1 MKKILF
7 SLCFFSSMIF
17 FLNSCGKS
25 DAVDNSGTIS
35 GFVTD
40 ITNAN
45 APIAGATVTLSSK
58 GLSQTTGS
66 DGRYQFSDVDP
77 GSYTL
82 QAIANHYQP
91 TTKQVTVGVNQN
103 VTCDFQLSAGAVSVD
118 ISPVTL
124 NFGTSAEQLSF
135 TITNNS
141 TGALNYNISNIPN
154 FVQVSP
160 STGSVAAR
168 GKQAVTVSV
177 INRASITAPRNGQM
191 TVNIGSDSYT
201 ISISVEP
208 YQPETVS
215 VDINPTT
222 LSFDK
227 NTEQLKFT
235 MASNYSRDL
244 DYTISSNLDILT
256 VTPTSGTLTAR
267 GQTEVSVTVNDRKN
281 VTTDRNGTITI
292 GMGGNNY
299 VVNVSVAKYEEGGSQ
314 PVDTEVKNG
323 LFAYFTFENTT
334 KDVTEQELN
343 GVGIGTSF
351 VDSYNGTQALNIP
364 ALSSAM
370 LSIPNSLVDQR
381 QMSVSFW
388 VKDIYDGHIF
398 HAVRN
403 YDNKP
408 AFLLAM
414 ENGMLKFVVTR
425 YDIGYQWASRPSF
438 IHGSLSGWHMITL
451 VSDFN
456 STTYAKIT
464 TRLYVDGV
472 FVDTVTEDDNPFSE
486 GETGSN
492 KNYDA
497 CMKFVLGGELNES
510 YSPKL
515 SATKLIVDNI
525 RFYRSRMLSAE
536 EVKTIYNAE
545 KKNK

>member
-7 SLCFFSSMIF
+7 SLCFFCSMIF

-235 MASNYSRDL
+235 MSSNYSRDL
-244 DYTISSNLDILT
+244 DFTIGSNLDILT

-299 VVNVSVAKYEEGGSQ
+299 VVNVSVAKYEEDVTPASEINTNRGLLAYYGFDNNTADDVTDNKYHGTLSGGAYTTDTPNGKGKALQ
-314 PVDTEVKNG
+314 LKAKEFMAIGNNPVDGKKAQTINMWIKDFGPGTLLKLSDGTNLYAPTMLLSDDVK
-323 LFAYFTFENTT
+323 LTCYHQTFGSDRMFEAS
-334 KDVTEQELN
+334 
-343 GVGIGTSF
+343 TS
-351 VDSYNGTQALNIP
+351 
-364 ALSSAM
+364 LSSYQ
-370 LSIPNSLVDQR
+370 SDQ
-381 QMSVSFW
+381 W
-388 VKDIYDGHIF
+388 V
-398 HAVRN
+398 
-403 YDNKP
+403 
-408 AFLLAM
+408 
-414 ENGMLKFVVTR
+414 
-425 YDIGYQWASRPSF
+425 
-438 IHGSLSGWHMITL
+438 MITL
-451 VSDFN
+451 VLVDAVTNKSGVTSGTMSFYVN
-456 STTYAKIT
+456 GRKI
-464 TRLYVDGV
+464 D
-472 FVDTVTEDDNPFSE
+472 
-486 GETGSN
+486 
-492 KNYDA
+492 
-497 CMKFVLGGELNES
+497 
-510 YSPKL
+510 
-515 SATKLIVDNI
+515 
-525 RFYRSRMLSAE
+525 SAE
-536 EVKTIYNAE
+536 KTIQTYGTSMTIGGQLKINTTEIWNSAMKIDNVRLHGVALSSDEIAAIYEAE
-545 KKNK
+545 KK

>member
-7 SLCFFSSMIF
+7 SLCFFSSMILL
-17 FLNSCGKS
+17 LNSCGKS

-45 APIAGATVTLSSK
+45 APIAGATVTLSAK

-103 VTCDFQLSAGAVSVD
+103 VACDFQLSAGAVSVD

-124 NFGTSAEQLSF
+124 NFGNSAEQLSF

-141 TGALNYNISNIPN
+141 TGTLSYNISNIPN

-168 GKQAVTVSV
+168 GKQAVMVSV
-177 INRASITAPRNGQM
+177 INRSSITAPRNGQM

-201 ISISVEP
+201 ISVSVEP
-208 YQPETVS
+208 YQAEAVS
-215 VDINPTT
+215 VDISPASLT
-222 LSFDK
+222 FDK
-227 NTEQLKFT
+227 DTEQMKFT

-244 DYTISSNLDILT
+244 DFTISSNLDILT

-267 GQTEVSVTVNDRKN
+267 GKAEVSVTVNDRKN
-281 VTTDRNGTITI
+281 VTTDRTGSLTIS
-292 GMGGNNY
+292 MGGNTY
-299 VVNVSVAKYEEGGSQ
+299 VVNVSVDKYEETTPS
-314 PVDTEVKNG
+314 VNTEVRNG
-323 LFAYFTFENTT
+323 LFAYFPFENSIQSVM
-334 KDVTEQELN
+334 DTEFA

-351 VDSYNGTQALNIP
+351 VDSYDGSKALEIP
-364 ALSSAM
+364 ATSSAL
-370 LSIPNSLVDQR
+370 LSIPNSLVDQWN
-381 QMSVSFW
+381 MSVSFW
-388 VKDIYDGHIF
+388 VKDLYDGHIF
-398 HAVRN
+398 HAVRS

-408 AFLLAM
+408 AFILCM
-414 ENGMLKFVVTR
+414 ENGRLKFVVTR
-425 YDIGYQWASRPSF
+425 YHIGYSWSSQTSF
-438 IHGSLSGWHMITL
+438 THSELSGWHMITL
-451 VSDFN
+451 VSDLN
-456 STTYAKIT
+456 TTSYSTIT
-464 TRLYVDGV
+464 TKLYIDGIL
-472 FVDTVTEDDNPFSE
+472 VDTVTEDDNVFTERQE
-486 GETGSN
+486 GAD

-497 CMKFVLGGELNES
+497 CTKFIMGGELNES
-510 YSPKL
+510 YVPKIA
-515 SATKLIVDNI
+515 ATRLVIDNL
-525 RFYRSRMLSAE
+525 RFYRSRMLTAE

-545 KKNK
+545 KK

>member
-7 SLCFFSSMIF
+7 SLCFFCSMIF
-17 FLNSCGKS
+17 LLHSCGKS

-135 TITNNS
+135 TIANNS
-141 TGALNYNISNIPN
+141 TGTLNYNISNIPN

-191 TVNIGSDSYT
+191 MVNIGSDSYT

-227 NTEQLKFT
+227 NTDQLKFT

-292 GMGGNNY
+292 GMGGNTY
-299 VVNVSVAKYEEGGSQ
+299 VVNVSVAKYEEDVTPPAPISTNRGLLAFYSFDGNNADDMTGNKYHGVVNGGSFIT
-314 PVDTEVKNG
+314 DTPNG
-323 LFAYFTFENTT
+323 KGKALSLKAKEFVNIAYNPLADKTAQTVSMWIKDFNVGTLLKLQNNQNVYTPTFFISENMKLACYYNYT
-334 KDVTEQELN
+334 KSSVCEASTNMNSYQDGQWTMVTLVVSKTGLNGNGATGTMTFYVNGRRIDSVEKVSVSTKGTAMSIGGLIMYGSQELYWN
-343 GVGIGTSF
+343 SAF
-351 VDSYNGTQALNIP
+351 KVDN
-364 ALSSAM
+364 
-370 LSIPNSLVDQR
+370 
-381 QMSVSFW
+381 
-388 VKDIYDGHIF
+388 
-398 HAVRN
+398 VR
-403 YDNKP
+403 
-408 AFLLAM
+408 
-414 ENGMLKFVVTR
+414 
-425 YDIGYQWASRPSF
+425 
-438 IHGSLSGWHMITL
+438 IHGVALT
-451 VSDFN
+451 
-456 STTYAKIT
+456 
-464 TRLYVDGV
+464 
-472 FVDTVTEDDNPFSE
+472 DD
-486 GETGSN
+486 
-492 KNYDA
+492 
-497 CMKFVLGGELNES
+497 
-510 YSPKL
+510 
-515 SATKLIVDNI
+515 
-525 RFYRSRMLSAE
+525 
-536 EVKTIYNAE
+536 EVAAIYEAE
-545 KKNK
+545 KE